1 MSIGSV
7 LPVPVL
13 QPPASY
19 EAGLKSIA
27 LLQAELAGLKTRLRQ
42 ASSPEGQAGIQAVIN
57 YKQSQ
62 IYRLREYLANF
73 GRPVPQSLLDD
84 VAFQKEAQY
93 ILNARSEFERRRKE
107 LKDAEEAHRR
117 AEEKKREENQN
128 RIDEANRRRQE
139 ELRLAREREAAELV
153 RIRKE
158 QEELRIIAERKRA
171 EDLARMREEE
181 AQRKADELARR
192 LAAEQRAREE
202 AELKRIHAA
211 ELRKRQQEE
220 AREREHQAQLAREA
234 AAKQAQVQ
242 REMQEH
248 IAIQIA
254 IKQGQSQLK
263 KAQDDIAVGKNVTV
277 NAAKV
282 DRVTKRNTLLNQ
294 RMEAIHTYAGQEY
307 GRPDATT
314 VPDFM
319 TRDYDTVYTTGQ
331 SSSPITSPVLPPSLP
346 PTYDR
351 PGTSPPPSI
360 PGAPPPSRPRPPI
373 KKSRPVTEPGM
384 IASRDI
390 VYWLLSD
397 GTIVQG
403 SSYPRPS
410 NAVRMVSRP
419 EDNRRVQLEI
429 DRRRQSKNINNAVRE
444 KNDREREEVNRAAI
458 DFKRATTADAR
469 KQVGR
474 EIIALGVAKAPRNFM
489 AMNRRKGTDHLKKFV
504 SGNVKSMNKRGHV
517 SGDGVDRAEAVV
529 RDYEA
534 GMMNMEQAKHK
545 VAETLQDNYNA
556 KSHYSQMAENDL
568 VNYNNR
574 LHDER
579 IERMREVRRPRL
591 LPEPVVRRPSR
602 YTNRP
607 EVKSMNMEQL
617 NGYNRAI
624 AMRAARE
631 NELQTQEKEQAS
643 LAGVFTKTRA
653 TMERLVS

>member
-1 MSIGSV
+1 MAKRRHRKRYTGPDLTAHVDLGPGDHFEITLGEINDAGDTTAVTEGAPVVIAGGLPGEVVIAEV
-7 LPVPVL
+7 LKRFPERIAAKVVQVL
-13 QPPASY
+13 QSAPERVEPECQYFLTCSGCQWQHVSY
-19 EAGLKSIA
+19 GHQL
-27 LLQAELAGLKTRLRQ
+27 
-42 ASSPEGQAGIQAVIN
+42 
-57 YKQSQ
+57 
-62 IYRLREYLANF
+62 
-73 GRPVPQSLLDD
+73 
-84 VAFQKEAQY
+84 
-93 ILNARSEFERRRKE
+93 
-107 LKDAEEAHRR
+107 
-117 AEEKKREENQN
+117 
-128 RIDEANRRRQE
+128 
-139 ELRLAREREAAELV
+139 
-153 RIRKE
+153 
-158 QEELRIIAERKRA
+158 
-171 EDLARMREEE
+171 
-181 AQRKADELARR
+181 
-192 LAAEQRAREE
+192 
-202 AELKRIHAA
+202 ELKRN
-211 ELRKRQQEE
+211 R
-220 AREREHQAQLAREA
+220 
-234 AAKQAQVQ
+234 VQ
-242 REMQEH
+242 R
-248 IAIQIA
+248 
-254 IKQGQSQLK
+254 
-263 KAQDDIAVGKNVTV
+263 
-277 NAAKV
+277 
-282 DRVTKRNTLLNQ
+282 
-294 RMEAIHTYAGQEY
+294 
-307 GRPDATT
+307 
-314 VPDFM
+314 
-319 TRDYDTVYTTGQ
+319 
-331 SSSPITSPVLPPSLP
+331 
-346 PTYDR
+346 
-351 PGTSPPPSI
+351 
-360 PGAPPPSRPRPPI
+360 
-373 KKSRPVTEPGM
+373 
-384 IASRDI
+384 
-390 VYWLLSD
+390 
-397 GTIVQG
+397 
-403 SSYPRPS
+403 
-410 NAVRMVSRP
+410 
-419 EDNRRVQLEI
+419 EI
-429 DRRRQSKNINNAVRE
+429 DRRQQSKNINNALRE

-504 SGNVKSMNKRGHV
+504 SGNVKSMNNRGHV